1 MTSWKHK
8 ATISGDFENILLKI
22 QFVNRCVIEFSN
34 SNSRFV
40 GVKGTVCIDNF
51 ILFLSES
58 LELLESC
65 GVVEQEDLTI
75 QTIGVLSLDLGH
87 YTMADK
93 CFTKAMA
100 MAVEL
105 KKQAAF
111 GKVWSGWRWR
121 RGVLVNGFR
130 HP

>member
-1 MTSWKHK
+1 MELSY
-8 ATISGDFENILLKI
+8 
-22 QFVNRCVIEFSN
+22 

-40 GVKGTVCIDNF
+40 GVKGTVCIDKF
-51 ILFLSES
+51 ILFLSKS

-65 GVVEQEDLTI
+65 GVVEEQALTI
-75 QTIGVLSLDLGH
+75 WTIGVLGLGLGH

-93 CFTKAMA
+93 CLTKAMA

-105 KKQAAF
+105 NKQAAL
-111 GKVWSGWRWR
+111 GTVWSGWSWR
-121 RGVLVNGFR
+121 RGVSVNGFR